1 MAVVSG
7 TITVSSAGTA
17 VQADHKGNFR
27 TVMFKARSGNAGKV
41 YIGGSDVS
49 SSDGMELDR
58 GDTITFNLTEDAS
71 SSQFWADAANND
83 DKVDF
88 FGYGS

>member
-1 MAVVSG
+1 MAIVSG

-17 VQADHKGNFR
+17 VQASAKGVVNR
-27 TVMFKARSGNAGKV
+27 MLFKARSGNAGSV

-49 SSDGMELDR
+49 STDGLELDPGESLVLEV
-58 GDTITFNLTEDAS
+58 GDDAVS
-71 SSQFWADAANND
+71 TSQFWADAAVNS

-88 FGYGS
+88 IGS